1 MTPEKLVSST
11 IFLSIVL
18 IVVTGLVQARALDN
32 FFYKMFR
39 RKQYDRDKQ
48 LELFAQVDKIVL
60 GAIDRQRS
68 KS

>member
-1 MTPEKLVSST
+1 MALEKLVSST

-18 IVVTGLVQARALDN
+18 IVLADRYEKLDD
-32 FFYKMFR
+32 FFHKLFR
-39 RKQYDRDKQ
+39 WKQYDRDKQ